1 MSNVPEVVI
10 TYALKK
16 MVGDLMRKPAYMLT
30 AKEAAKIRKAVGKVQ
45 AAWDQA
51 NESQE
56 LITDVAAT
64 VLRIRSGQSSYKFYQ
79 VDVNGRKQVSIEH
92 RTRMVSGTEREVRNF
107 LPIGAVKEWMSQFLP
122 KGMVLT
128 VTEGGYARPALPDDA
143 PAMRKAAFRDVV
155 YNWGN
160 SEAYFYVRQVNNSE
174 NTYADENLI
183 DPDYL
188 ADWENSVATFQRR
201 YIKSLKKAYQNRAST
216 STTEKVYTP
225 RDVKRAEAAKKA
237 KPDTSQ
243 NLLNFL
249 GNRTLEII
257 ADSRAISN
265 MPVAEHGTLSSR
277 RWGIEIEAA
286 GRRGVEAP
294 KGWQEVS
301 DGSLRSAY
309 TGEYEDDDP
318 DVQTTHIEPSDC
330 PEYGDENGS
339 DWSHQEMVTVSLPN
353 GTEIEI
359 DNPYYENPAYC
370 DHCGTV
376 VIDSDHPDWVEPEGS
391 EDTEPGTSQR
401 FRGVWHGRDTGEFVS
416 PILKSFHSRG
426 LEAITSKLIHEPTN
440 YSAGVHVHVE
450 ADDLTPKQIG
460 GLVFAYHLLEPM
472 LESSYRRETRT
483 YCNPRNIE
491 QVVSVMKSAKTA
503 KTVLGDWNTPG
514 INQGD
519 RYHTVNLQS
528 LSRHGTIEFRA
539 MGNVY
544 EYEYLLKWASFCRE
558 MVNAARAE
566 VPVKVWTNVKSF
578 DDVLAIFQAYG
589 KEQGANIDADYAALT
604 EDERVLVEQ

>member
-1 MSNVPEVVI
+1 MSNVPENVI
-10 TYALKK
+10 TYALRK
-16 MVGDLMRKPAYMLT
+16 MVGDLIRKPAYLLT
-30 AKEAAKIRKAVGKVQ
+30 AKEAAKIRKAVAKVE
-45 AAWDQA
+45 AAWDLA
-51 NESQE
+51 NEGQE
-56 LITDVAAT
+56 LITDVAA
-64 VLRIRSGQSSYKFYQ
+64 VVQRLRGGALSYKYYQ
-79 VDVNGRKQVSIEH
+79 VDVNGRKQVTIEH
-92 RTRMVSGTEREVRNF
+92 HSRMTTGTEREVRDF
-107 LPIGAVKEWMSQFLP
+107 LPIGAVKEWMEQFIP
-122 KGMVLT
+122 AGMTLT

-143 PAMRKAAFRDVV
+143 GAMRQAAFRDVE
-155 YNWGN
+155 YNWGRP
-160 SEAYFYVRQVNNSE
+160 EVYFYVRQQTNDESL
-174 NTYADENLI
+174 YADENLI

-188 ADWENSVATFQRR
+188 TDWESSVATFQRR
-201 YIKSLKKAYQNRAST
+201 YVKSLKAAYRNRAST
-216 STTEKVYTP
+216 GGEKVYTP
-225 RDVKRAEAAKKA
+225 RDAKRAEAAKKS

-249 GNRTLEII
+249 GARTLEII
-257 ADSRAISN
+257 ADSRAIAN

-318 DVQTTHIEPSDC
+318 ETQTTHIEPEEC
-330 PEYGDENGS
+330 PLYGNEGTESAYAHDSEI
-339 DWSHQEMVTVSLPN
+339 EVTMPN
-353 GTEIEI
+353 GDFRDISNP
-359 DNPYYENPAYC
+359 DYVNPYYC
-370 DHCGTV
+370 DYCGTV
-376 VIDSDHPDWVEPEGS
+376 EIDSDHPDWVEPEGG

-426 LEAITSKLIHEPTN
+426 LEALTSKLIHEPTN

-450 ADDLTPKQIG
+450 ASDLTPKQIG

-483 YCNPRNIE
+483 YCHPRSVG
-491 QVVSVMKSAKTA
+491 QVVGVLKSAKTA
-503 KTVLGDWNTPG
+503 KTVLGDYINPG
-514 INQGD
+514 IDQGD